1 MNEFKY
7 QFVNF
12 VLLAL
17 LGTGIYWAFNTIDNG
32 IIYDKDTIIAVNTEN
47 TNQEEEEIVLFDNT
61 KPTVEIT
68 TETDIPVETSIEAET
83 ELTADEKVLVGKLE
97 ALISDNINMRDGS
110 KGTRVGTV
118 QKFLNIYF
126 ETNKTV
132 DNQYGPGTV
141 SDVKKFQ
148 SAEGLGADG
157 QAGPN
162 TYRKM
167 VEILEK

>member
-12 VLLAL
+12 ILLAL
-17 LGTGIYWAFNTIDNG
+17 LGFGIYWAFTTIDNG
-32 IIYDKDTIIAVNTEN
+32 IVYDKDAVIVNITEN
-47 TNQEEEEIVLFDNT
+47 TEPEKEIVLFDNT
-61 KPTVEIT
+61 KTDEDVT
-68 TETDIPVETSIEAET
+68 TETDVVVDTTVTETN
-83 ELTADEKVLVGKLE
+83 LTVDEKALVKKLE

-126 ETNKTV
+126 GTTKTV
-132 DNQYGPGTV
+132 DNQYGPGTIT
-141 SDVKKFQ
+141 DVKKFQ
-148 SAEGLGADG
+148 SAEELGADG

-162 TYRKM
+162 TYKKM
-167 VEILEK
+167 IEVLKK